1 MSDQQLGE
9 FLLLLAVL
17 FSLTYLFAGLLER
30 LRIPGIIAALLVGI
44 GMHYTPVAPLLGH
57 APFDAV
63 FSALANLGVLFLLFF
78 IGLQIDTNAMGK
90 QGRDITLATV
100 LNTLVPFAAGMGVM
114 RFLEYDWMTA
124 FVIGL
129 ACMPTAEAVIVPVLD
144 EFNLIRT
151 KVGTYI
157 VGAGVLDD
165 VIEVFLVALVSV
177 WIGAQSGALI
187 SEGSGIVRIFANAVL
202 FIAAAWVVHRIIL
215 TPLSHWLKTK
225 VSNLI
230 MLMII
235 VLFVFGGFAQYT
247 ELGLVVGAIVAGI
260 LMRPV
265 FSASN
270 KAGERAEKA
279 VRAVSYGFFGIIFFL
294 WIGLSVDLEGMFK
307 APELALLIFMAAFAG
322 KLTGILLMVPMKK
335 LNIKEAWTIG
345 IGLNARLTTEIIVAK
360 LLLDAELIDTQLFT
374 ALVAVSSLS
383 TLIVPLAF
391 SLLVLRWSSVL
402 RR

>member
-1 MSDQQLGE
+1 
-9 FLLLLAVL
+9 
-17 FSLTYLFAGLLER
+17 
-30 LRIPGIIAALLVGI
+30 
-44 GMHYTPVAPLLGH
+44 
-57 APFDAV
+57 
-63 FSALANLGVLFLLFF
+63 
-78 IGLQIDTNAMGK
+78 
-90 QGRDITLATV
+90 
-100 LNTLVPFAAGMGVM
+100 M
-114 RFLEYDWMTA
+114 RFLGYDWMTA

-177 WIGAQSGALI
+177 WIGAHNEAVI
-187 SEGSGIVRIFANAVL
+187 SEGSEIVRIFANAVL
-202 FIAAAWVVHRIIL
+202 FITAAWIVHRIIL
-215 TPLSHWLKTK
+215 APLSRWLKTK

-230 MLMII
+230 ILMII

-270 KAGERAEKA
+270 EAGEHAIKA

-294 WIGLSVDLEGMFK
+294 WIGLSVDLEGMLR
-307 APELALLIFMAAFAG
+307 APELALLIFAAAFAG
-322 KLTGILLMVPMKK
+322 KLSGILLMVPIKK
-335 LNIKEAWTIG
+335 LNAKEAWTIG

-374 ALVAVSSLS
+374 ALVAVSSIS

-391 SLLVLRWSSVL
+391 SVLAVRWSGEL
-402 RR
+402 RG

>member
-1 MSDQQLGE
+1 MTDQQLGE
-9 FLLLLAVL
+9 FLLLLALL
-17 FSLTYLFAGLLER
+17 FSIAYLLAGVLER

-391 SLLVLRWSSVL
+391 SLLVLRWSVVL

>member
-1 MSDQQLGE
+1 MTDQQLGE
-9 FLLLLAVL
+9 FLLLLALL
-17 FSLTYLFAGLLER
+17 FSIAYLLAGVLER

-177 WIGAQSGALI
+177 WIGAQSGAVI